1 MNFFIRSHRHLV
13 SLVLVLSVAVISI
26 AKGFNPIAALFIV
39 GLFQLAQMARSKPQ
53 AGVFYIAALSAEQV
67 EEFQDILRCLKAE
80 YPNIK
85 EQGGKIST
93 LEKLFDGLQSQV
105 RTLKRAGIGSAGH
118 SGVRWIGN
126 VPFVTDECAKSL
138 TSIFVLD
145 CSRTKGA
152 LEQMVPDEAAR
163 QRILQLSLDNL
174 GVQQRGG
181 GVLST
186 TDVPL
191 PTIFMPQI
199 VELVFAYGAARQ
211 YATLFPLGSGQVKLP
226 RLKAGE
232 DDFGYLGIGTAG
244 MSQNVPQK
252 EVTAELVTFNANK
265 MGGLIRIPTELEED
279 TFIPVG
285 QFLARYI
292 ARQFAKTEDK
302 TLFLGD
308 GTPAYANQTG
318 ISAYCVA
325 NTAYLL
331 RLGAGKTMPSNS
343 TVDDFRNLRA
353 QVNPAIL
360 GNMAANGQTNAAYYL
375 HPSFEPLLR
384 SFNKYPNFVIFETV
398 NGKPMFDGW
407 PVRWIGVSQPYSE
420 TAVAPSTPLAF
431 FGDLSYWY
439 LGERGTP
446 RVEISREVFF
456 QTDELAMRAL
466 ERIDIETMAIDAMA
480 TLMTAAQ

>member
-1 MNFFIRSHRHLV
+1 MKKFLKKYRHTTSLLLICIVAFSLLNF
-13 SLVLVLSVAVISI
+13 AT
-26 AKGFNPIAALFIV
+26 ALFVV
-39 GLFQLAQMARSKPQ
+39 GCWQLAQIAMSKHR
-53 AGVFYIAALSAEQV
+53 AGVFYISSLSDVQI
-67 EEFQDILRCLKAE
+67 EEFQDICRKLQAE
-80 YPNIK
+80 MPQYTKNS
-85 EQGGKIST
+85 ERVAA
-93 LEKLFDGLQSQV
+93 LEKLYDGMQDQV
-105 RTLKRAGIGSAGH
+105 RSLKRASVGGVGH

-126 VPFVTDECAKSL
+126 VPFVTDDCAKSL
-138 TSIFVLD
+138 TSVFVLD

-152 LEQMVPDEAAR
+152 LEQMVPDESAR

-174 GVQQRGG
+174 GIQQRGG
-181 GVLST
+181 GALSSS
-186 TDVPL
+186 DIPL
-191 PTIFMPQI
+191 PIIYMPQI
-199 VELVFAYGAARQ
+199 VELVYAYGAARQ

-232 DDFGYLGIGTAG
+232 DDFGYLGAGTAG

-252 EVTAELVTFNANK
+252 EVVSELVTFNANK

-302 TLFLGD
+302 TLFIGD
-308 GTPAYANQTG
+308 GTAAYAGQTG
-318 ISAYCVA
+318 ISAYCAA
-325 NTAYLL
+325 NPPYLL
-331 RLGAGKTMPSNS
+331 QLGAGKTMPSNA

-384 SFNKYPNFVIFETV
+384 SFNKYPQFVVFETV

-407 PVRWIGVSQPYSE
+407 PVRWIGVSQPYSAN
-420 TAVAPSTPLAF
+420 AVAPSTPLAF

-480 TLMTAAQ
+480 TLMTAAK